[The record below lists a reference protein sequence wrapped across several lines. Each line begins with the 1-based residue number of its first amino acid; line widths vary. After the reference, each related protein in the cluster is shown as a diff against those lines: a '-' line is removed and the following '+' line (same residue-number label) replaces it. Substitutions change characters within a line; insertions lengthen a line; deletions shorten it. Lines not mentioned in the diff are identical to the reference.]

1 LGEQVKVEQAHL
13 LQNRD
18 CPVLSDY
25 RAMLAGLFQHMYG
38 LKRQAFSAS
47 SRESALQSWGWSSS
61 LLQALR

>member
-38 LKRQAFSAS
+38 LDTAS
-47 SRESALQSWGWSSS
+47 LQRIFPCIRPAELG
-61 LLQALR
+61 LV